1 MKRLV
6 SFFATL
12 VVPAFLLAGIG
23 AHQAIAQEKAKAAP
37 PKQETKVLVEN
48 DKVRVVEN
56 RWVPG
61 AESDNVARANRVVR
75 ALKGGTLQRIYPD
88 GKKETAP
95 WKTGEVKYVEKTP
108 PYIVKNIGKS
118 EVVLYVVN
126 LK

>member
-6 SFFATL
+6 SFFAPL

-23 AHQAIAQEKAKAAP
+23 AHQAIAQEKAKAAL

-88 GKKETAP
+88 GKKVPVT
-95 WKTGEVKYVEKTP
+95 WKTGEVQ
-108 PYIVKNIGKS
+108 
-118 EVVLYVVN
+118 
-126 LK
+126 